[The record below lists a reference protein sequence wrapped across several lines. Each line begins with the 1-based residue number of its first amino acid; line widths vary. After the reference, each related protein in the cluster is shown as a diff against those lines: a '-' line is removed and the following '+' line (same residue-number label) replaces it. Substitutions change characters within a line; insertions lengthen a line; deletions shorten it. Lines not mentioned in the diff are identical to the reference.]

1 MDENKEF
8 IPTLT
13 LDPNAAAA
21 TAVSAAPETTLP
33 AEKKPEAPAPEPRKC
48 PYCFSVINDKATR
61 CPHCTS
67 MLEEKK

>member
-21 TAVSAAPETTLP
+21 TEVSAAPEAALP
-33 AEKKPEAPAPEPRKC
+33 AEKKPEAPAEKLDIDRLSPPSRPPC
-48 PYCFSVINDKATR
+48 ASLPSR
-61 CPHCTS
+61 STS
-67 MLEEKK
+67 PTPSRY

>member
-21 TAVSAAPETTLP
+21 AAVSAAPEAALP
-33 AEKKPEAPAPEPRKC
+33 AEKKPEAPAEKLDIDRLSPAERHAVRIAAALGE
-48 PYCFSVINDKATR
+48 SVA
-61 CPHCTS
+61 
-67 MLEEKK
+67 

>member
-21 TAVSAAPETTLP
+21 AAVSAAPEAALP
-33 AEKKPEAPAPEPRKC
+33 AEKKPEAPAE
-48 PYCFSVINDKATR
+48 N
-61 CPHCTS
+61 
-67 MLEEKK
+67 